1 MTTVQSK
8 SSKLSTGVPD
18 YKWEVKW
25 LWSPWSGRQTVV
37 APFRSHGKGDHLLQF
52 LGNPILPEEEQYLN
66 THCCS
71 LGQSVALL

>member
-1 MTTVQSK
+1 MES
-8 SSKLSTGVPD
+8 LE
-18 YKWEVKW
+18 WEADSCGTLQITW
-25 LWSPWSGRQTVV
+25 
-37 APFRSHGKGDHLLQF
+37 KGDHLLQF